1 MENLDKLF
9 FKDDFKDHERYVEE
23 NLKVLKKCVDP
34 QRVEFIVQDWM
45 SKNLNNIQS
54 YLKDGEEFNINFTTE
69 ASRNLKS
76 EFDSNNADHKR
87 NTNYGNETFGKN
99 NEFKLDKLIINTE
112 QTLHP
117 HDLRLNLS
125 NHHSEH
131 EEKTKTKIENAMD
144 LLKSKQSEFY
154 NDPVDPLMETTTE

>member
-1 MENLDKLF
+1 MDNLDKLF

-76 EFDSNNADHKR
+76 EFDSSNAGHPKNNNFK
-87 NTNYGNETFGKN
+87 NETFGKN
-99 NEFKLDKLIINTE
+99 NEFKLDKLNINTE

-117 HDLRLNLS
+117 HDLRLNLT
-125 NHHSEH
+125 NSEH
-131 EEKTKTKIENAMD
+131 EEKTKNKIENALD
-144 LLKSKQSEFY
+144 LLKTKQSEFY
-154 NDPVDPLMETTTE
+154 NDPIDPLMETTTE